1 MSRIFRISLL
11 VLIILATLPSVLFAQ
26 SPASADTLRLSLPD
40 AINRG
45 LQNNLTKQNAALDVL
60 SAHKQVNILVASGL
74 PQVNA
79 TINYNRYLQLP
90 VSLVPAEFFG
100 GNPGEFAELAFG
112 TNNTLAVGGTV
123 NQLLFSGSF
132 FIALK
137 ATQRLIE
144 QAELQV
150 EASDLQI
157 RDAITRTYFSALII
171 QENIAIFEKNI
182 AVLAKVLHETTAL
195 YNAGF
200 VENIDVD
207 RLTLQLSNL
216 KTQQATLKRQL
227 ESVYNLIKLQ
237 LVMDFSQPIA
247 LNQSLK
253 EFIDLNNVAL
263 QIDSLS
269 VQNRIELKQL
279 SLSDQLNDLGI
290 KQLNATRLPT
300 VTAFLSYERRF
311 QSNDF
316 DFFADKWFPTS
327 IAGLQVAVPIFDGLS
342 RRNQVAQRL
351 INKKK
356 IQNGRS
362 QLLQS
367 IDLEVAQAKIAYQNA
382 LEQLKSQ
389 EANVA
394 LAQKIYNVSLVK
406 YKEGVGSSLELT
418 DAESKL
424 FQNQGLYLQAFY
436 NLLIAQTDLRKS
448 MGIYY

>member
-1 MSRIFRISLL
+1 MH
-11 VLIILATLPSVLFAQ
+11 
-26 SPASADTLRLSLPD
+26 SAVHT
-40 AINRG
+40 
-45 LQNNLTKQNAALDVL
+45 
-60 SAHKQVNILVASGL
+60 
-74 PQVNA
+74 
-79 TINYNRYLQLP
+79 
-90 VSLVPAEFFG
+90 
-100 GNPGEFAELAFG
+100 
-112 TNNTLAVGGTV
+112 
-123 NQLLFSGSF
+123 
-132 FIALK
+132 
-137 ATQRLIE
+137 
-144 QAELQV
+144 
-150 EASDLQI
+150 
-157 RDAITRTYFSALII
+157 
-171 QENIAIFEKNI
+171 
-182 AVLAKVLHETTAL
+182 
-195 YNAGF
+195 
-200 VENIDVD
+200 
-207 RLTLQLSNL
+207 
-216 KTQQATLKRQL
+216 
-227 ESVYNLIKLQ
+227 
-237 LVMDFSQPIA
+237 
-247 LNQSLK
+247 
-253 EFIDLNNVAL
+253 
-263 QIDSLS
+263 
-269 VQNRIELKQL
+269 
-279 SLSDQLNDLGI
+279 
-290 KQLNATRLPT
+290 
-300 VTAFLSYERRF
+300 F